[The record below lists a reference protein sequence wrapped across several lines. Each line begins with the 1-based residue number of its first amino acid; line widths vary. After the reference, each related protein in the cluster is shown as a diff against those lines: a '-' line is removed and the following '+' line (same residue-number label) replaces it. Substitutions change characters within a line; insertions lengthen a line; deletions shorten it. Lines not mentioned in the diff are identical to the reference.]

1 MRERTRHRFEDER
14 GASLSMALLV
24 FLVCAVVASI
34 VLTATSAASGRLA
47 QLRETDRSYYNVT
60 SAARL
65 FLDILGENKSATVE
79 RTCTGAVETGD
90 GWNLSSVV
98 WEAQVDGNEDFSKP
112 TLLQMLAYDTV
123 FGTVGSEGTR
133 SLDSGT
139 IKATIDSSTFTS
151 KDQTLANVN
160 YEFTM
165 EDNGDSFNPVKV
177 TVTTVDAAAGVVE
190 VHFEEKSDPI
200 SVCTLVMSVNV
211 APGEREKV
219 GEQAYSWTT
228 TVTWNADPLYIN
240 APVSI
245 ATTSTAD
252 GGEGT

>member
-1 MRERTRHRFEDER
+1 MRERTKHRFEDER

-47 QLRETDRSYYNVT
+47 QLRKTDKSYYNVT

-90 GWNLSSVV
+90 GWNLDAASWTVT
-98 WEAQVDGNEDFSKP
+98 VDGDNTLSNP

-165 EDNGDSFNPVKV
+165 EAEGDSFKPVEV
-177 TVTTVDAAAGVVE
+177 TLKTVDAAAGVVE

-211 APGEREKV
+211 APGERKKV

-228 TVTWNADPLYIN
+228 KVTLDPKPRYIN